1 LDQGS
6 IGGAPSE
13 ALAWPSDKDGEDPAM
28 SDWLVIG
35 TTVVLGMLIRMFV
48 F

>member
-1 LDQGS
+1 
-6 IGGAPSE
+6 
-13 ALAWPSDKDGEDPAM
+13 M

-35 TTVVLGMLIRMFV
+35 TTVVLGMLIRMFL